1 MSSEID
7 QIELLE
13 KLIAKHG
20 MIPGPTFHHKDRWV
34 LYSAIE
40 FEPHGRA
47 SETWE
52 GIYKLYLPEFPYY
65 WKSTTGWREG
75 EGLKG
80 MMFKGRTAME
90 CFYRATTFLRE
101 TYMEHGALL
110 KEQDEKSKPE

>member
-20 MIPGPTFHHKDRWV
+20 MIPGPIFHNKDRWV

-52 GIYKLYLPEFPYY
+52 GTFNLYLPEFPHY
-65 WKSTTGWREG
+65 WKSTTGWR
-75 EGLKG
+75 KG
-80 MMFKGRTAME
+80 ISKGTGFKAETVRE
-90 CFYRATTFLRE
+90 CFIQAITFLKE
-101 TYMEHGALL
+101 TYIEHGALM
-110 KEQDEKSKPE
+110 KEGSNHE